1 MDVAVSGGGERVV
14 RDLGNRLGLVRDY
27 GRGSALLVSSA
38 RRNLSRETLDWA
50 FKLSSWTGGR
60 GRIGRGEKEGG
71 ARRSP

>member
-38 RRNLSRETLDWA
+38 RRNLSRETL
-50 FKLSSWTGGR
+50 K
-60 GRIGRGEKEGG
+60 
-71 ARRSP
+71 